1 MKGCVYLI
9 FVYIILSAILL
20 YYAIKYGIRDGLI
33 DRDANKEKLIYLQKS
48 ADLFEEIGEI
58 NRAVNKESKVEAKR
72 IYDESLDVLLSEFA
86 PKEKYNT
93 LVEHKQEIKSI
104 LE

>member
-1 MKGCVYLI
+1 MV

-58 NRAVNKESKVEAKR
+58 NRAVNKEDKVEAKR
-72 IYDESLDVLLSEFA
+72 IYDESYDVLLSEIE
-86 PKEKYNT
+86 PKEKHHT
-93 LVEHKQEIKSI
+93 LVQYKEEIKSM
-104 LE
+104 L

>member
-1 MKGCVYLI
+1 MV

-58 NRAVNKESKVEAKR
+58 NRAVSKENKVEAKR
-72 IYDESLDVLLSEFA
+72 IYDESYDVLLSEIE
-86 PKEKYNT
+86 PKEKYQT
-93 LVEHKQEIKSI
+93 LVQYKEEIKN
-104 LE
+104 LL

>member
-1 MKGCVYLI
+1 MV

-58 NRAVNKESKVEAKR
+58 NRAVSKERKAEAKK
-72 IYDESLDVLLSEFA
+72 IYDKSLDVLLSEIA
-86 PKEKYNT
+86 PKEKYNA
-93 LVEHKQEIKSI
+93 LIQYKEEIKGM
-104 LE
+104 LK